1 MHYIDPLN
9 IKNPIF
15 IPSPLERARV
25 RTIFNKKINF
35 NKIMKKLA
43 IMLLL
48 FAGGIASSQA
58 QNCKANDPL
67 AVNKKIKKGTLPNGM
82 TYYIYQTAVN
92 KNTASYYIIQ
102 NVGSIL
108 ENDQQKG
115 LAHFLEH
122 MAFNGTRNFEGK
134 GILNTL
140 QKQGAVFGKNI
151 NAYTSTDETV
161 YNLDNIPSQD
171 EAVVDTCLLVLHDWS
186 NFLSLT
192 NEEIDSERGVIT
204 EEWRTRQ
211 DAGQRIYSQL
221 SPVYYNNCLY
231 AQRTP
236 IGDMNI
242 IKNFDYQVLKDFYK
256 DWYRPDLQAIAIV
269 GDVNAVEIEEKIK
282 KLFADIPAPQNPK
295 KRFEIAI
302 PENEMPVFKMAL
314 DNEMPNSGIT
324 YMIRHAA
331 EKPDATFAD
340 LEKST
345 QRSISFSILNNR
357 LSEMAQKQECPFKS
371 AQIDYQGYSRLNAV
385 FYISVLPKPN
395 LQADAF
401 TAVMTEW
408 RRASEFG
415 FSKGEIER
423 AVAEN
428 ISDYENYLE
437 KQNEISH
444 KSVIGMIKKNYL
456 KHEIIGDPKAEFE
469 MVKVIL
475 SNLDT
480 KILQQQMNN
489 LYTKKNRVVAVT
501 GVENEKNLNQE
512 QAFDIISKAENDT
525 SLQPYIDSFTGK
537 SLMGNIILKSGK
549 IVSEEKTPAIDAI
562 TYVLSNGVKVHYKF
576 ADKNKKEVKLKAESY
591 GGISLYDP
599 KDMASVSRTASLAMM
614 SGLGSL
620 SNTDLEKVLKG
631 KIAATSVEIDNFTE
645 TVSGAANVKDIETMM
660 QMVHLRFAEPKF
672 DPDMF
677 SLLQQRMQNS
687 LKNKEKD
694 IRSKMSDSLTLAVYG
709 KNNSKIRLFD
719 QKFVDDL
726 SFDKMKA
733 VYLERFADV
742 SNFEFYIAGDV
753 TPEVLKPLLE
763 KYIAGISGIK
773 RNEKFKDNTAG
784 WIADKIDKDVFI
796 KMETPKSSV
805 RIKFLEDC
813 AYSQKN
819 RIIASFLGDIL
830 TLRYTESLR
839 EKEGG
844 TYGTQVSAGLGK
856 LPKSTVSLSV
866 SFDCDADKAEQLLPI
881 VYQEIEKIKKGNIL
895 SEDVE
900 KTRTNYIKIR
910 ADSKDFN
917 AYSMD
922 LIYNYFHN
930 HYSMDDPKNY
940 IDIVKSI
947 AAKDIQKFADTF
959 LKKAKSYEVVFK
971 PLL

>member
-1 MHYIDPLN
+1 ML
-9 IKNPIF
+9 
-15 IPSPLERARV
+15 
-25 RTIFNKKINF
+25 KKHKSGF
-35 NKIMKKLA
+35 A
-43 IMLLL
+43 FL
-48 FAGGIASSQA
+48 FAVGNVFFSNA
-58 QNCKANDPL
+58 QNFKASDPI
-67 AVNKKIKKGTLPNGM
+67 AVNQKVTKGVLPNGM
-82 TYYIYQTAVN
+82 TYYIYPTAVN

-122 MAFNGTRNFEGK
+122 MAFNGTKHFEGK

-140 QKQGAVFGKNI
+140 QKQGAIFGKNI

-161 YNLDNIPSQD
+161 YNLDNIPSKD
-171 EAVVDTCLLVLHDWS
+171 GSVVDTCLLVLHDWS

-192 NEEIDSERGVIT
+192 NEEIDAERGVIT

-211 DAGQRIYSQL
+211 DAGQRIYNQL
-221 SPVYYNNCLY
+221 SPAYYNNCLY
-231 AQRTP
+231 AQRAP

-242 IKNFDYQVLKDFYK
+242 VKNFDYQVLKDFYK

-269 GDVNAVEIEEKIK
+269 GDINAVEIEEKIK

-302 PENEMPVFKMAL
+302 PENETSVFKLAL
-314 DNEMPNSGIT
+314 DKEISNSGIT
-324 YMIRHAA
+324 YMIRHTA
-331 EKPDATFAD
+331 EKSETTYAD

-345 QRSISFSILNNR
+345 QRSIAFSILNNR
-357 LSEMAQKQECPFKS
+357 LDEMAQKQECPFKS
-371 AQIDYQGYSRLNAV
+371 AQIGYQNYSRLNDI
-385 FYISVLPKPN
+385 FYVSISPKPN
-395 LQADAF
+395 MQAIAF
-401 TAVMTEW
+401 TAVMNEW
-408 RRASEFG
+408 IRVSKFG

-428 ISDYENYLE
+428 ISGYENYLE

-444 KSVIGMIKKNYL
+444 KSVIGMVKNDYL

-480 KILQQQMNN
+480 KILQEQINQ
-489 LYTKKNRVVAVT
+489 LYTAKNRVVAVT
-501 GVENEKNLNQE
+501 GVENENNLNQE
-512 QAFDIISKAENDT
+512 LAFDIINKAENDST
-525 SLQPYIDSFTGK
+525 LQPYVDSFVGK
-537 SLMGNIILKSGK
+537 SLMGDVVLKAGK
-549 IVSEEKTPAIDAI
+549 IVSEQKTASIDAT
-562 TYVLSNGVKVHYKF
+562 TYVLSNGVKVHYRF
-576 ADKNKKEVKLKAESY
+576 ADKNKKDVKLKAESF

-599 KDMASVSRTASLAMM
+599 KDMPSVSRATSLAMM

-631 KIAATSVEIDNFTE
+631 KIAGASVEIDNFTE
-645 TVSGAANVKDIETMM
+645 TVSGSANVKDIETMM
-660 QMVHLRFAEPKF
+660 QLVHLRFAKPRF
-672 DPDMF
+672 DADMF
-677 SLLQQRMQNS
+677 ALLKQRMQNS

-694 IRSKMSDSLTLAVYG
+694 IRSRMGDSLTLSIYG
-709 KNNSKIRLFD
+709 KNNPKIRLID

-726 SFDKMKA
+726 SFDKMKS
-733 VYLERFADV
+733 VYFDRFADV
-742 SNFEFYIAGDV
+742 ANFEFYIVGDV

-763 KYIAGISGIK
+763 KYIASISGIK
-773 RNEKFKDNTAG
+773 RSEKFKDNTVD
-784 WIADKIDKDVFI
+784 WVSNKIDKDVFI

-805 RIKFLEDC
+805 RIKFLEDYT
-813 AYSQKN
+813 YSQKN
-819 RIIASFLGDIL
+819 RITASFLGDIL

-844 TYGTQVSAGLGK
+844 TYGAQVSAGLGK
-856 LPKSTVSLSV
+856 LPKPNASLSV
-866 SFDCDADKAEQLLPI
+866 SFDCDANKVEQLLPI

-895 SEDVE
+895 SEDLE
-900 KTRTNYIKIR
+900 KTRTNYIKAR

-917 AYSMD
+917 AFSMD

-930 HYSMDDPKNY
+930 DYNMDDPKNY
-940 IDIVKSI
+940 LDIVKSMSD
-947 AAKDIQKFADTF
+947 KDIQDFANSF